1 MAKTILLLATHHD
14 DYSVNRI
21 KDYTMTVGELLE
33 ILLQYEDDTPIALS
47 NDGGYTYGKIGEDDI
62 TEEELDDDPEY

>member
-1 MAKTILLLATHHD
+1 MAKTILLLETHHD

-33 ILLQYEDDTPIALS
+33 ILSQYNDDTPIALS

-62 TEEELDDDPEY
+62 TEEELDEDE